1 MKQTIQ
7 TAISVLL
14 WSVVGCTNQTSSTQS
29 GSAQEDASVEDVNQG
44 MDAGV
49 HTQLDSALADA
60 ETTELQTPNWTAP
73 TQLGSPEF
81 EGVIIQPAL
90 AFSRKSVLHLAFS
103 VLNPEVQGIYVKTYD
118 LAAMD
123 STQPVNLLDQVQ
135 GLHNEPDICSLS
147 GGGAVV
153 VWSVDTQGNS
163 DPNLQIQFRV
173 IDQSGLPTGDG
184 PLTVV
189 TDIESNHWLG
199 SVTCNDENQFVIAG
213 SRGDPDDTFGV
224 FVQRYDHLGQMVGD
238 ATTVNASPEGGQ
250 VYPVITFIPGEGEHR
265 YAVAYEDRPVGRDD
279 PIRVSIRFLDRT
291 LQPSTGVFFVSAVG
305 IEATQPSIVV
315 LDNNRQVVVTAT
327 LDNDRV
333 GIFRVDPQDERS
345 RYTRGSEDRLNYN
358 SDLVGVSDQPAYA
371 FLKGSGREVK
381 FMLGRYDFETQRLS
395 ETVLYE
401 GWLPPYQTSMARF
414 EDAAAMAVTERLDAD
429 RFKLNVFVF
438 AP

>member
-1 MKQTIQ
+1 MKQKIQ
-7 TAISVLL
+7 TVIIILI
-14 WSVVGCTNQTSSTQS
+14 WSIGGCTNDDSDTRTRDVQD
-29 GSAQEDASVEDVNQG
+29 DAGVEDVNQG
-44 MDAGV
+44 MEPSTD
-49 HTQLDSALADA
+49 TQLDSALADA
-60 ETTELQTPNWTAP
+60 EINEPAIPNWMAP
-73 TQLGSPEF
+73 TQLDSPEF

-90 AFSRKSVLHLAFS
+90 TLSRTDTLHLAFS
-103 VLNPEVQGIYVKTYD
+103 ILNPEIQGIYVKTYD
-118 LAAMD
+118 LTTM
-123 STQPVNLLDQVQ
+123 SSGESVNLLAQLQ

-153 VWSVDTQGNS
+153 VWSVDTQGDS
-163 DPNLQIQFRV
+163 GANLQIQFRV
-173 IDQSGLPTGDG
+173 IDQNGTPVGDG

-189 TDIESNHWLG
+189 TEIEGNHWLG
-199 SVTCNDENQFVIAG
+199 SVTCNDENQFAIAG

-265 YAVAYEDRPVGRDD
+265 YAVAYEDRPAGRDD

-291 LQPSTGVFFVSAVG
+291 LQPSTEEFFVSADG
-305 IEATQPSIVV
+305 IEATQPSIAV
-315 LDNNRQVVVTAT
+315 LDNNNQVVVTAT
-327 LDNDRV
+327 LDSDRV

-345 RYTRGSEDRLNYN
+345 RYARGSEDRLNYN
-358 SDLVGVSDQPAYA
+358 TDLVGVSNQPAYA
-371 FLKGSGREVK
+371 YLKGSGRDVK
-381 FMLGRYDFETQRLS
+381 FMLGRYDFEAQRLT
-395 ETVLYE
+395 ETTIYE

-438 AP
+438 GP